1 MEVSKKLLLI
11 NEAMPQNIVY
21 LDWSSFKIYLGT
33 DQGILQQNEF
43 YKKYRSGKKKNN
55 SSNNKKSHLG
65 FFLINCKSGV
75 TLFLI

>member
-11 NEAMPQNIVY
+11 NQAMPQNIVY

-55 SSNNKKSHLG
+55 SSNNKKMPFGIFSNKL
-65 FFLINCKSGV
+65 
-75 TLFLI
+75 